1 MMFRRLRPLVLV
13 LPLALALSCG
23 ASLGA
28 SAAQKPNPD
37 AGTLSTPDY
46 RIETDETHW
55 NFNTGAFTMPHRVRF
70 FRPGTDAVSD
80 KATGNS
86 KNGTATLIGSVVVHD
101 SGNASEA
108 GDAAY
113 HGSGPATLTCDQLDI
128 DSKAKL
134 YTATGHVHFNQGSRS
149 GTADKAIL
157 NRGNGTL
164 HLEGSVHLTDNG
176 STITTDVLDYNLN
189 TKDVDVHGNPTD
201 MSFPANRGVAPAPS
215 PTTPRARPG
224 AKPKPTAKPKPA
236 ASPTRKP

>member
-1 MMFRRLRPLVLV
+1 MFRRLRSLALV
-13 LPLALALSCG
+13 LPLGLAVSSNAGVC
-23 ASLGA
+23 AA
-28 SAAQKPNPD
+28 AAQNPN

-70 FRPGTDAVSD
+70 YRPGTDAVSD

-108 GDAAY
+108 SDAAY

-134 YTATGHVHFNQGSRS
+134 YTATGHVHFAQGSRA

-157 NRGNGTL
+157 NRATGML

-176 STITTDVLDYNLN
+176 STISTDVLDYNLN
-189 TKDVDVHGNPTD
+189 TKDVDVRGNPTI
-201 MSFPANRGVAPAPS
+201 MTQPANKTAPAPAG
-215 PTTPRARPG
+215 TPRGRQT
-224 AKPKPTAKPKPA
+224 AKPKPTPSPKRRP
-236 ASPTRKP
+236 